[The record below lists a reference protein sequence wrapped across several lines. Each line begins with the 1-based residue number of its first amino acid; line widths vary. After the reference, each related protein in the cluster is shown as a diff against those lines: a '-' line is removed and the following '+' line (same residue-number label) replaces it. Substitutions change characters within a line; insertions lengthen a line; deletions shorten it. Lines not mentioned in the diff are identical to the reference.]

1 MSSRWLP
8 DGTHSETGVRRD
20 PGGYDQSGNHISQT
34 THTKGLRMGFDESK
48 VNRETDGRFGEKTGS
63 APAVTLAQNHQTII
77 SEYQSSKRRM
87 REAEQEAVEAELRL
101 IGTLGQELVPE
112 ARYIT
117 LRYGATSPVEFSDA
131 DGKFI
136 LANDAENALEE
147 ALNEAAG
154 DDWVESPDYRVIDLD
169 KLTADGIIRPR

>member
-20 PGGYDQSGNHISQT
+20 PRGYDQSGNHISQT
-34 THTKGLRMGFDESK
+34 TNTKGLRMGFDENK
-48 VNRETDGRFGEKTGS
+48 VNRETDGRFGEKVGT
-63 APAVTLAQNHQTII
+63 APAVSLSQDYQTII
-77 SEYQSSKRRM
+77 SEYQQSKRRM
-87 REAEQEAVEAELRL
+87 REAEQEAVEAELRV
-101 IGTLGQELVPE
+101 IGTLSRKLVPE
-112 ARYIT
+112 ARYVT
-117 LRYGATSPVEFSDA
+117 LRYGATSPIEFSDA

-136 LANDAENALEE
+136 LNNEAESVLEE

-169 KLTADGIIRPR
+169 KLAEDGIIRPR

>member
-20 PGGYDQSGNHISQT
+20 PNGYDQSGNHISRT
-34 THTKGLRMGFDESK
+34 TNTKGLRMGFDESK
-48 VNRETDGRFGEKTGS
+48 VNRENDGRFGEKTGS
-63 APAVTLAQNHQTII
+63 APAVRLAQDYQTII
-77 SEYQSSKRRM
+77 SEYQQSKDRM
-87 REAEQEAVEAELRL
+87 RKAEQEAVEAELRV

-136 LANDAENALEE
+136 LANDAEETLES
-147 ALNEAAG
+147 ALNEATG
-154 DDWVESPDYRVIDLD
+154 DDWVESPDYRIIDLE
-169 KLTADGIIRPR
+169 KLAEDGIIRRR